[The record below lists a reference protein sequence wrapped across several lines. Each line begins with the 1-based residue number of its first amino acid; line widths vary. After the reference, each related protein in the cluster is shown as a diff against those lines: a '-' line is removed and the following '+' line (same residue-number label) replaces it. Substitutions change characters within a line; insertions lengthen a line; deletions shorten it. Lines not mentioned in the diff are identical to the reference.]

1 MGVSWD
7 KDLKLAFLYYVHLGE
22 AIHNVLHNEGT

>member
-1 MGVSWD
+1 MMGVSWG

-22 AIHNVLHNEGT
+22 AIHNVFT